1 MAIEKKRTTVLV
13 DAFCYGITYFRL
25 DDNGASG
32 VIFGRNISVDAD
44 AIAKIPKNA
53 KQTPESAAKHAL
65 FNEYVRL
72 YGDPVYTP
80 HKNPVKNTR
89 VKNAGNGVS
98 IATAEIDGNV
108 VQETFIG
115 SVSDSDGNVM
125 EAKPWLGDVR
135 RRLVDKTEG
144 KAPEKLFTRTSD
156 LVDILFIK
164 KLVEAKLNV
173 DAPNQVVRIGNEII
187 RLSGLTQ
194 VEATLEIKAAIDRF
208 KAERAENTKLVEDFF
223 KEIAA

>member
-1 MAIEKKRTTVLV
+1 MTNKEKTTV
-13 DAFCYGITYFRL
+13 YIG
-25 DDNGASG
+25 NGKCVAVSNLNINDKKASAIIHGRRVEVLLKDTPSFG
-32 VIFGRNISVDAD
+32 VGGRSTKESM
-44 AIAKIPKNA
+44 AKRALHA
-53 KQTPESAAKHAL
+53 KWKE
-65 FNEYVRL
+65 L
-72 YGDPVYTP
+72 YGDDD
-80 HKNPVKNTR
+80 VKVRRTR
-89 VKNAGNGVS
+89 VKNLGNGVS
-98 IATAEIDGNV
+98 IATAEVDGNV